1 MNPDKYSPKLTPLK
15 GLLVFLLNTGAGLDM
30 NVVMVLVT
38 LGGVGSGLEAAGY
51 DQNED
56 EIGNVIIVM

>member
-1 MNPDKYSPKLTPLK
+1 
-15 GLLVFLLNTGAGLDM
+15 M
-30 NVVMVLVT
+30 NVVVVLVT
-38 LGGVGSGLEAAGY
+38 LGGVRSGLEAAGY

>member
-1 MNPDKYSPKLTPLK
+1 MNPDQYSPKLTPLK
-15 GLLVFLLNTGAGLDM
+15 GLLVFLLNTGAGPAI
-30 NVVMVLVT
+30 NVVVVLVA

-56 EIGNVIIVM
+56 EIGNVIIVV